1 MRRNFRKVLAA
12 ILTLCIVFS
21 FGPVLAAT
29 PEAAD
34 SVYRN
39 GNIYTVDKAFST
51 ATALAVKGD
60 KLVYVGDEAGVNA
73 YIGAGTKVVD
83 LGGKT
88 VLPGLVEGHMH
99 VTGLGSSLM
108 NLDCF
113 WMPKQTI
120 LDQVKAAAQQA
131 EPGQWIQGRG
141 WMNTVWDDTNYPT
154 KEELDAVAPNNPVF
168 LTRACGHMGWAN
180 SKALELAK
188 ITKDTPNPQGG
199 EYLKNADGGLLG
211 CMTDTAM
218 TPIRKLI
225 PPLTLEQQKVALLKA
240 QDQLFSYGLTS
251 AMDAGNSIEVY
262 KDVFGPLY
270 ESGQL
275 KLRVYGMI
283 SLTSADGET
292 AAYLKANPIDAAAY
306 APAYNNHLSL
316 RCVKMFADGSLGA
329 RSAAMLAPYSDRAD
343 HIGDYRYTQEQAD
356 KVVKAAYDAGYQVAT
371 HAIGDGANHQM
382 INAYEAAI
390 KANPRED
397 HRLRI
402 EHFQIVAP
410 NDIDRALKL
419 GILPSMQTTH
429 ATSDM
434 LVAEDRVGPERI
446 KGAYAWRTILD
457 KGGIIPNGSDA
468 PVELVNPYHG
478 LYAAVTRTNRLGSPK
493 GGWHM
498 EEAMTREEALRSF
511 TNWSSYA
518 EFNENIKGSLEVG
531 KLADFVV
538 IDRDYMTCPAEYIKD
553 IQALMTVS
561 GGEVVY
567 TKDTSVPTIMWNG
580 LRIAY
585 NSDIVEE
592 PGTIYVPLDDTVNSI
607 GATKTVSDNGVTVT
621 LGEKSVKLPVKTVN
635 GVNYVG
641 VRALFEGLGRN
652 VLWSPASQCVSIGWE
667 K

>member
-1 MRRNFRKVLAA
+1 MSRKHFRVFTASL
-12 ILTLCIVFS
+12 LTLIMLFS
-21 FGPVLAAT
+21 MVPAMAAE
-29 PEAAD
+29 EAAD

-39 GNIYTVDKAFST
+39 GNIYTVDEAFST
-51 ATALAVKGD
+51 ATALAIKGD
-60 KLVYVGDEAGVNA
+60 RLLYVGDEAGVEA
-73 YIGAGTKVVD
+73 YIGANTKVVD

-120 LDQVKAAAQQA
+120 LDQVKAAAEKA
-131 EPGQWIQGRG
+131 EPGEWIQGRG
-141 WMNTVWDDTNYPT
+141 WMNTVWEDTSYPT

-180 SKALELAK
+180 SMALEMAG

-199 EYLKNADGGLLG
+199 EYLKTEDGELLG
-211 CMTDTAM
+211 CMTDTAKS
-218 TPIRKLI
+218 PISRLI
-225 PPLTLEQQKVALLKA
+225 PELTLEQQKEALLKA

-251 AMDAGNSIEVY
+251 AMDAGNSIGVY
-262 KDVFGPLY
+262 QNVFGPLY

-275 KLRVYGMI
+275 KLRVHGMI
-283 SLTSADGET
+283 SLASTEGESAE
-292 AAYLKANPIDAAAY
+292 YVKSHPIDPETY
-306 APAYNNHLSL
+306 ELLYDNHLNL
-316 RCVKMFADGSLGA
+316 RSVKMFADGSLGA
-329 RSAAMLAPYSDRAD
+329 RSAAMLEEYSDRPG
-343 HIGDYRYTQEQAD
+343 HIGDYRYTQEEVD
-356 KVVKAAYDAGYQVAT
+356 PIVKLAYDAGYQIAT

-402 EHFQIVAP
+402 EHFQIVALD
-410 NDIDRALKL
+410 DIDRALEL
-419 GILPSMQTTH
+419 GILPAMQTTH

-434 LVAEDRVGPERI
+434 LVAEDRVGSERI

-511 TNWSSYA
+511 TNWSAYA
-518 EFNENIKGSLEVG
+518 EFNEAIKGSLEVG

-538 IDRDYMTCPAEYIKD
+538 IDRDYMTCPAEDIKD
-553 IQALMTVS
+553 TQALLTVS

-567 TKDTSVPTIMWNG
+567 TKDTTVPTIMWNG
-580 LRIAY
+580 LPLTY
-585 NSDIVEE
+585 NSGIVVD
-592 PGTIYVPLDDTVNSI
+592 PGTIYVPLNDTINGM
-607 GATKTVSDNGVTVT
+607 GAAREAVGEKVRVTLEDHSVELPVRVENGV
-621 LGEKSVKLPVKTVN
+621 E
-635 GVNYVG
+635 YVA
-641 VRALFEGLGRN
+641 VRALFEGLGRH
-652 VLWSPASQCVSIGWE
+652 VTWYGDSQCVSIGWLA
-667 K
+667 